1 MNILIVEDDTAIRE
15 GVAEFLKE
23 NEYEVFCAE
32 DGEKALEI
40 LKSKE
45 IHLALLDIML
55 PKKNGIEVLKEL
67 RTFSELPVIMLTAV
81 TDEETQVQTFDNLAD
96 DYICKP
102 FSLIL
107 LLKRIEALLRARYKT
122 ENTWKYKDAMV
133 DFSGYRATYLGK
145 DAAVTPKEIKLLAVL
160 LENAGQV
167 VSRDQILDRIWGEE
181 ESPFDRVVD
190 VYVKNLRKK
199 LQLDCIITVKGVGYK
214 LELRR
219 LTLTG
224 EAISWSCHKISISEQ
239 PAKEGCI
246 QRCAQS
252 RGLNMKKMKLFPKTF
267 LYTFFMLLFITTSM
281 HLMIYFFYPKVYLS
295 RMQDQLE
302 KKMETLQQ
310 EIKRNTAAEAG
321 QIFSDF
327 AKQNNVNVTVECAG
341 SEVTYMGMDFQI
353 SLYTDADMVFDVS
366 NLENAES
373 IIVKNKTMEADDG
386 IEIQVEVMASAMP
399 VKEAVD
405 MITFLLPFT
414 FGAAILFSIVFSYL
428 YSRRITRP
436 IFHMLNVTND
446 MKNLKPEAA
455 FHVQDEDEV
464 GLLAEQINQVYEQL
478 LATIRSLDEEKEH
491 MLAVEKSKTVFLR
504 SASHELKTP
513 LSGLRILLEN
523 MQYNIGK
530 YKDRD
535 KYLAEAVAKV
545 DELSGMVRDIL
556 DTSKVQDLQEEEKQK
571 LYADG
576 EIGAV
581 LQEYTMQIADKKLEV
596 SDSIPEDCMLFMS
609 RNAFQ
614 KVWSNLIGNAV
625 QYTEQ
630 GGQITIAADTDKI
643 WIENSCTPLTEEQ
656 LAYIYEPFYRVD
668 DTRAASGGN
677 GLGLYVV
684 RELLKKEGFRYVFEP
699 VEDGMRFTIFL

>member
-122 ENTWKYKDAMV
+122 ENTWKYKDAVV

-199 LQLDCIITVKGVGYK
+199 LQLDCIITVKGVGY
-214 LELRR
+214 R
-219 LTLTG
+219 L
-224 EAISWSCHKISISEQ
+224 SEQ

-302 KKMETLQQ
+302 KKMDTLQQ

-327 AKQNNVNVTVECAG
+327 AKQNNVNVTVERAG

-571 LYADG
+571 LYAGG

-581 LQEYTMQIADKKLEV
+581 LQEYAMQIADKKLEV
-596 SDSIPEDCMLFMS
+596 TDSIPEDCMLFMS
-609 RNAFQ
+609 RNTFQ

-630 GGQITIAADTDKI
+630 GGQITIDADTDKI

>member
-1 MNILIVEDDTAIRE
+1 
-15 GVAEFLKE
+15 
-23 NEYEVFCAE
+23 
-32 DGEKALEI
+32 
-40 LKSKE
+40 
-45 IHLALLDIML
+45 
-55 PKKNGIEVLKEL
+55 
-67 RTFSELPVIMLTAV
+67 
-81 TDEETQVQTFDNLAD
+81 
-96 DYICKP
+96 
-102 FSLIL
+102 
-107 LLKRIEALLRARYKT
+107 
-122 ENTWKYKDAMV
+122 
-133 DFSGYRATYLGK
+133 
-145 DAAVTPKEIKLLAVL
+145 
-160 LENAGQV
+160 
-167 VSRDQILDRIWGEE
+167 
-181 ESPFDRVVD
+181 
-190 VYVKNLRKK
+190 
-199 LQLDCIITVKGVGYK
+199 
-214 LELRR
+214 
-219 LTLTG
+219 
-224 EAISWSCHKISISEQ
+224 
-239 PAKEGCI
+239 
-246 QRCAQS
+246 
-252 RGLNMKKMKLFPKTF
+252 MKKMKLFPKTF

-414 FGAAILFSIVFSYL
+414 FGAAILFSTVFSYL

-556 DTSKVQDLQEEEKQK
+556 DTSKVQDRQEEEKQK
-571 LYADG
+571 LCAGG
-576 EIGAV
+576 EIGTV
-581 LQEYTMQIADKKLEV
+581 LQEYAMQIADKKLEV
-596 SDSIPEDCMLFMS
+596 TDSIPEDCMLFMS
-609 RNAFQ
+609 RNTFQ

-684 RELLKKEGFRYVFEP
+684 RELLKKEGFRHVFEP

>member
-1 MNILIVEDDTAIRE
+1 
-15 GVAEFLKE
+15 
-23 NEYEVFCAE
+23 
-32 DGEKALEI
+32 
-40 LKSKE
+40 
-45 IHLALLDIML
+45 
-55 PKKNGIEVLKEL
+55 
-67 RTFSELPVIMLTAV
+67 
-81 TDEETQVQTFDNLAD
+81 
-96 DYICKP
+96 
-102 FSLIL
+102 
-107 LLKRIEALLRARYKT
+107 
-122 ENTWKYKDAMV
+122 
-133 DFSGYRATYLGK
+133 
-145 DAAVTPKEIKLLAVL
+145 
-160 LENAGQV
+160 
-167 VSRDQILDRIWGEE
+167 
-181 ESPFDRVVD
+181 
-190 VYVKNLRKK
+190 
-199 LQLDCIITVKGVGYK
+199 
-214 LELRR
+214 
-219 LTLTG
+219 
-224 EAISWSCHKISISEQ
+224 
-239 PAKEGCI
+239 
-246 QRCAQS
+246 
-252 RGLNMKKMKLFPKTF
+252 MKKMKLFPKTF

-302 KKMETLQQ
+302 KKMDTLQQ

-353 SLYTDADMVFDVS
+353 SLYADADMVFDVS

-571 LYADG
+571 LYAGG

-581 LQEYTMQIADKKLEV
+581 LQEYAMQIADKKLEV
-596 SDSIPEDCMLFMS
+596 TDSIPEDCMLFMS
-609 RNAFQ
+609 RNTFQ

-684 RELLKKEGFRYVFEP
+684 WELLKKEGFRYVFEP

>member
-1 MNILIVEDDTAIRE
+1 
-15 GVAEFLKE
+15 
-23 NEYEVFCAE
+23 
-32 DGEKALEI
+32 
-40 LKSKE
+40 
-45 IHLALLDIML
+45 
-55 PKKNGIEVLKEL
+55 
-67 RTFSELPVIMLTAV
+67 
-81 TDEETQVQTFDNLAD
+81 
-96 DYICKP
+96 
-102 FSLIL
+102 
-107 LLKRIEALLRARYKT
+107 
-122 ENTWKYKDAMV
+122 
-133 DFSGYRATYLGK
+133 
-145 DAAVTPKEIKLLAVL
+145 
-160 LENAGQV
+160 
-167 VSRDQILDRIWGEE
+167 
-181 ESPFDRVVD
+181 
-190 VYVKNLRKK
+190 
-199 LQLDCIITVKGVGYK
+199 
-214 LELRR
+214 
-219 LTLTG
+219 
-224 EAISWSCHKISISEQ
+224 
-239 PAKEGCI
+239 
-246 QRCAQS
+246 
-252 RGLNMKKMKLFPKTF
+252 MKKMKLFPKTF

-302 KKMETLQQ
+302 KKMDTLQQ
-310 EIKRNTAAEAG
+310 EIKRNAAAEAG

-405 MITFLLPFT
+405 MISFLLPFT

-571 LYADG
+571 LYAGG

-581 LQEYTMQIADKKLEV
+581 LQEYAMQIADKKLEV
-596 SDSIPEDCMLFMS
+596 TDSIPEDCMLFMS
-609 RNAFQ
+609 RNTFQ

>member
-1 MNILIVEDDTAIRE
+1 
-15 GVAEFLKE
+15 
-23 NEYEVFCAE
+23 
-32 DGEKALEI
+32 
-40 LKSKE
+40 
-45 IHLALLDIML
+45 
-55 PKKNGIEVLKEL
+55 
-67 RTFSELPVIMLTAV
+67 
-81 TDEETQVQTFDNLAD
+81 
-96 DYICKP
+96 
-102 FSLIL
+102 
-107 LLKRIEALLRARYKT
+107 
-122 ENTWKYKDAMV
+122 
-133 DFSGYRATYLGK
+133 
-145 DAAVTPKEIKLLAVL
+145 
-160 LENAGQV
+160 
-167 VSRDQILDRIWGEE
+167 
-181 ESPFDRVVD
+181 
-190 VYVKNLRKK
+190 
-199 LQLDCIITVKGVGYK
+199 
-214 LELRR
+214 
-219 LTLTG
+219 
-224 EAISWSCHKISISEQ
+224 
-239 PAKEGCI
+239 
-246 QRCAQS
+246 
-252 RGLNMKKMKLFPKTF
+252 MKKMKLFPKTF

-281 HLMIYFFYPKVYLS
+281 HLMIYLFYPKVYLS

-414 FGAAILFSIVFSYL
+414 FGATILFSIVFSYL

-513 LSGLRILLEN
+513 ITILK
-523 MQYNIGK
+523 GH
-530 YKDRD
+530 
-535 KYLAEAVAKV
+535 
-545 DELSGMVRDIL
+545 LSGMLQGVGEYRDRNYY
-556 DTSKVQDLQEEEKQK
+556 LQRSLETTEKMEDMVKELLTVSRIENNKFITQK
-571 LYADG
+571 TDIAEQLRLQIADMAELIENKKLELQVEIPEHLYADVNPVMMDKVFSNLLLNAIRYTPEEKG
-576 EIGAV
+576 NHIRV
-581 LQEYTMQIADKKLEV
+581 LLKPGTDTETVYCQIENTGV
-596 SDSIPEDCMLFMS
+596 FIPEEALVHLFE
-609 RNAFQ
+609 A
-614 KVWSNLIGNAV
+614 
-625 QYTEQ
+625 
-630 GGQITIAADTDKI
+630 
-643 WIENSCTPLTEEQ
+643 
-656 LAYIYEPFYRVD
+656 FYRVEQSRNRQ
-668 DTRAASGGN
+668 TGGS
-677 GLGLYVV
+677 GLGLYIVKMILDQHGASY
-684 RELLKKEGFRYVFEP
+684 RMGNTC
-699 VEDGMRFTIFL
+699 DGVCFSFSL

>member
-1 MNILIVEDDTAIRE
+1 
-15 GVAEFLKE
+15 
-23 NEYEVFCAE
+23 
-32 DGEKALEI
+32 
-40 LKSKE
+40 
-45 IHLALLDIML
+45 
-55 PKKNGIEVLKEL
+55 
-67 RTFSELPVIMLTAV
+67 
-81 TDEETQVQTFDNLAD
+81 
-96 DYICKP
+96 
-102 FSLIL
+102 
-107 LLKRIEALLRARYKT
+107 
-122 ENTWKYKDAMV
+122 
-133 DFSGYRATYLGK
+133 
-145 DAAVTPKEIKLLAVL
+145 
-160 LENAGQV
+160 
-167 VSRDQILDRIWGEE
+167 
-181 ESPFDRVVD
+181 
-190 VYVKNLRKK
+190 
-199 LQLDCIITVKGVGYK
+199 
-214 LELRR
+214 
-219 LTLTG
+219 
-224 EAISWSCHKISISEQ
+224 
-239 PAKEGCI
+239 
-246 QRCAQS
+246 
-252 RGLNMKKMKLFPKTF
+252 MKKMKLFPKTF

-302 KKMETLQQ
+302 KKMDTLQQ
-310 EIKRNTAAEAG
+310 EIKRNAAAEAG

-327 AKQNNVNVTVECAG
+327 SKQNNVNVTVECAG

-571 LYADG
+571 LYAGG

-581 LQEYTMQIADKKLEV
+581 LQEYAMQIADKKLEV
-596 SDSIPEDCMLFMS
+596 TDSIPEDCMLFMS
-609 RNAFQ
+609 RNTFQ

-684 RELLKKEGFRYVFEP
+684 WELLKKEGFRYVFEP

>member
-1 MNILIVEDDTAIRE
+1 MSKQTVS
-15 GVAEFLKE
+15 
-23 NEYEVFCAE
+23 NEYVSAFCLEMSLLLHAGIGIE
-32 DGEKALEI
+32 DGLYLLIEDEKDK
-40 LKSKE
+40 KSKK
-45 IHLALLDIML
+45 ML
-55 PKKNGIEVLKEL
+55 E
-67 RTFSELPVIMLTAV
+67 
-81 TDEETQVQTFDNLAD
+81 QLAD
-96 DYICKP
+96 LVTEGKP
-102 FSLIL
+102 FSEAVREVGMFP
-107 LLKRIEALLRARYKT
+107 KYVGDMIETGEETGRLEQSFQALADYYDRQQQLMSQIRSALLYPFIL
-122 ENTWKYKDAMV
+122 MV
-133 DFSGYRATYLGK
+133 LML
-145 DAAVTPKEIKLLAVL
+145 VILVVL
-160 LENAGQV
+160 L
-167 VSRDQILDRIWGEE
+167 
-181 ESPFDRVVD
+181 
-190 VYVKNLRKK
+190 VKVL
-199 LQLDCIITVKGVGYK
+199 
-214 LELRR
+214 
-219 LTLTG
+219 
-224 EAISWSCHKISISEQ
+224 
-239 PAKEGCI
+239 
-246 QRCAQS
+246 
-252 RGLNMKKMKLFPKTF
+252 
-267 LYTFFMLLFITTSM
+267 
-281 HLMIYFFYPKVYLS
+281 
-295 RMQDQLE
+295 
-302 KKMETLQQ
+302 
-310 EIKRNTAAEAG
+310 
-321 QIFSDF
+321 
-327 AKQNNVNVTVECAG
+327 
-341 SEVTYMGMDFQI
+341 
-353 SLYTDADMVFDVS
+353 
-366 NLENAES
+366 
-373 IIVKNKTMEADDG
+373 
-386 IEIQVEVMASAMP
+386 
-399 VKEAVD
+399 
-405 MITFLLPFT
+405 
-414 FGAAILFSIVFSYL
+414 
-428 YSRRITRP
+428 P
-436 IFHMLNVTND
+436 IF
-446 MKNLKPEAA
+446 
-455 FHVQDEDEV
+455 
-464 GLLAEQINQVYEQL
+464 NQVYEQL

-581 LQEYTMQIADKKLEV
+581 LQEYAMQIADKKLEV
-596 SDSIPEDCMLFMS
+596 TDSIPEDCMLFMS

>member
-1 MNILIVEDDTAIRE
+1 
-15 GVAEFLKE
+15 
-23 NEYEVFCAE
+23 
-32 DGEKALEI
+32 
-40 LKSKE
+40 
-45 IHLALLDIML
+45 
-55 PKKNGIEVLKEL
+55 
-67 RTFSELPVIMLTAV
+67 
-81 TDEETQVQTFDNLAD
+81 
-96 DYICKP
+96 
-102 FSLIL
+102 
-107 LLKRIEALLRARYKT
+107 
-122 ENTWKYKDAMV
+122 
-133 DFSGYRATYLGK
+133 
-145 DAAVTPKEIKLLAVL
+145 
-160 LENAGQV
+160 
-167 VSRDQILDRIWGEE
+167 
-181 ESPFDRVVD
+181 
-190 VYVKNLRKK
+190 
-199 LQLDCIITVKGVGYK
+199 
-214 LELRR
+214 
-219 LTLTG
+219 
-224 EAISWSCHKISISEQ
+224 
-239 PAKEGCI
+239 
-246 QRCAQS
+246 
-252 RGLNMKKMKLFPKTF
+252 MKKMKLFPKTF

-302 KKMETLQQ
+302 KKMDTLQQ
-310 EIKRNTAAEAG
+310 EIKRNAAAEAG

-405 MITFLLPFT
+405 MIT
-414 FGAAILFSIVFSYL
+414 
-428 YSRRITRP
+428 

-571 LYADG
+571 LYAGG

-581 LQEYTMQIADKKLEV
+581 LQEYAMQIADKKLEV
-596 SDSIPEDCMLFMS
+596 TDSIPEDCMLFMS

>member
-1 MNILIVEDDTAIRE
+1 
-15 GVAEFLKE
+15 
-23 NEYEVFCAE
+23 
-32 DGEKALEI
+32 
-40 LKSKE
+40 
-45 IHLALLDIML
+45 
-55 PKKNGIEVLKEL
+55 
-67 RTFSELPVIMLTAV
+67 
-81 TDEETQVQTFDNLAD
+81 
-96 DYICKP
+96 
-102 FSLIL
+102 
-107 LLKRIEALLRARYKT
+107 
-122 ENTWKYKDAMV
+122 
-133 DFSGYRATYLGK
+133 
-145 DAAVTPKEIKLLAVL
+145 
-160 LENAGQV
+160 
-167 VSRDQILDRIWGEE
+167 
-181 ESPFDRVVD
+181 
-190 VYVKNLRKK
+190 
-199 LQLDCIITVKGVGYK
+199 
-214 LELRR
+214 
-219 LTLTG
+219 
-224 EAISWSCHKISISEQ
+224 
-239 PAKEGCI
+239 
-246 QRCAQS
+246 
-252 RGLNMKKMKLFPKTF
+252 MKKMKLFPKTF

-302 KKMETLQQ
+302 KKMDTLQQ

-414 FGAAILFSIVFSYL
+414 FGAAILFSIVFSFL
-428 YSRRITRP
+428 YSRHITRP

-523 MQYNIGK
+523 MQFNIGK

-571 LYADG
+571 LYAGG

-581 LQEYTMQIADKKLEV
+581 LQEYAMQIADKKLEV
-596 SDSIPEDCMLFMS
+596 TDSIPEDCMLFMS

>member
-1 MNILIVEDDTAIRE
+1 
-15 GVAEFLKE
+15 
-23 NEYEVFCAE
+23 
-32 DGEKALEI
+32 
-40 LKSKE
+40 
-45 IHLALLDIML
+45 
-55 PKKNGIEVLKEL
+55 
-67 RTFSELPVIMLTAV
+67 
-81 TDEETQVQTFDNLAD
+81 
-96 DYICKP
+96 
-102 FSLIL
+102 
-107 LLKRIEALLRARYKT
+107 
-122 ENTWKYKDAMV
+122 
-133 DFSGYRATYLGK
+133 
-145 DAAVTPKEIKLLAVL
+145 
-160 LENAGQV
+160 
-167 VSRDQILDRIWGEE
+167 
-181 ESPFDRVVD
+181 
-190 VYVKNLRKK
+190 
-199 LQLDCIITVKGVGYK
+199 
-214 LELRR
+214 
-219 LTLTG
+219 
-224 EAISWSCHKISISEQ
+224 
-239 PAKEGCI
+239 
-246 QRCAQS
+246 
-252 RGLNMKKMKLFPKTF
+252 MKKMKLFPKTF

-571 LYADG
+571 LYAGG
-576 EIGAV
+576 EIGTV
-581 LQEYTMQIADKKLEV
+581 LQEYAMQIADKKLEV
-596 SDSIPEDCMLFMS
+596 TDSIPEDCMLFMS
-609 RNAFQ
+609 RNTFQ

-643 WIENSCTPLTEEQ
+643 WIENNCTPLTEEQ

-668 DTRAASGGN
+668 DTRAVSGGN

-684 RELLKKEGFRYVFEP
+684 RELLKKEGFRHVFEP

>member
-1 MNILIVEDDTAIRE
+1 
-15 GVAEFLKE
+15 
-23 NEYEVFCAE
+23 
-32 DGEKALEI
+32 
-40 LKSKE
+40 
-45 IHLALLDIML
+45 
-55 PKKNGIEVLKEL
+55 
-67 RTFSELPVIMLTAV
+67 
-81 TDEETQVQTFDNLAD
+81 
-96 DYICKP
+96 
-102 FSLIL
+102 
-107 LLKRIEALLRARYKT
+107 
-122 ENTWKYKDAMV
+122 
-133 DFSGYRATYLGK
+133 
-145 DAAVTPKEIKLLAVL
+145 
-160 LENAGQV
+160 
-167 VSRDQILDRIWGEE
+167 
-181 ESPFDRVVD
+181 
-190 VYVKNLRKK
+190 
-199 LQLDCIITVKGVGYK
+199 
-214 LELRR
+214 
-219 LTLTG
+219 
-224 EAISWSCHKISISEQ
+224 
-239 PAKEGCI
+239 
-246 QRCAQS
+246 
-252 RGLNMKKMKLFPKTF
+252 MKKMKLFPKTF

-302 KKMETLQQ
+302 KKMDTLQQ
-310 EIKRNTAAEAG
+310 EIKRNAAAEAG

-353 SLYTDADMVFDVS
+353 SLYADADMVFDVS

-504 SASHELKTP
+504 SDSHELKTP

-571 LYADG
+571 LYAGG

-581 LQEYTMQIADKKLEV
+581 LQEYAMQIADKKLEV
-596 SDSIPEDCMLFMS
+596 TDSIPEDCMLFMS
-609 RNAFQ
+609 RNTFQ

>member
-1 MNILIVEDDTAIRE
+1 
-15 GVAEFLKE
+15 
-23 NEYEVFCAE
+23 
-32 DGEKALEI
+32 
-40 LKSKE
+40 
-45 IHLALLDIML
+45 
-55 PKKNGIEVLKEL
+55 
-67 RTFSELPVIMLTAV
+67 
-81 TDEETQVQTFDNLAD
+81 
-96 DYICKP
+96 
-102 FSLIL
+102 
-107 LLKRIEALLRARYKT
+107 
-122 ENTWKYKDAMV
+122 
-133 DFSGYRATYLGK
+133 
-145 DAAVTPKEIKLLAVL
+145 
-160 LENAGQV
+160 
-167 VSRDQILDRIWGEE
+167 
-181 ESPFDRVVD
+181 
-190 VYVKNLRKK
+190 
-199 LQLDCIITVKGVGYK
+199 
-214 LELRR
+214 
-219 LTLTG
+219 
-224 EAISWSCHKISISEQ
+224 
-239 PAKEGCI
+239 
-246 QRCAQS
+246 
-252 RGLNMKKMKLFPKTF
+252 MKKMKLFPKTF

-513 LSGLRILLEN
+513 ITIIKGQLEGMILG
-523 MQYNIGK
+523 IGA
-530 YKDRD
+530 YKDHE
-535 KYLAEAVAKV
+535 KYLAR
-545 DELSGMVRDIL
+545 S
-556 DTSKVQDLQEEEKQK
+556 
-571 LYADG
+571 
-576 EIGAV
+576 
-581 LQEYTMQIADKKLEV
+581 LEV
-596 SDSIPEDCMLFMS
+596 AATLETMVQEILTISRLETNVDFKMEHFDCAPMIHGYLREIDDLVATKELQIHLAIQSPAFINGNKLLIEKVFSNLISNAIKYSPHGASVDIILQNTNGRFLFSVENTGTHIPEDNIPKLFD
-609 RNAFQ
+609 A
-614 KVWSNLIGNAV
+614 
-625 QYTEQ
+625 
-630 GGQITIAADTDKI
+630 
-643 WIENSCTPLTEEQ
+643 
-656 LAYIYEPFYRVD
+656 FYRMEQSRSRR
-668 DTRAASGGN
+668 TGGS
-677 GLGLYVV
+677 GLGLYMVQRILQQHNSYCEACNTENGV
-684 RELLKKEGFRYVFEP
+684 KFF
-699 VEDGMRFTIFL
+699 FTI

>member
-1 MNILIVEDDTAIRE
+1 
-15 GVAEFLKE
+15 
-23 NEYEVFCAE
+23 
-32 DGEKALEI
+32 
-40 LKSKE
+40 
-45 IHLALLDIML
+45 
-55 PKKNGIEVLKEL
+55 
-67 RTFSELPVIMLTAV
+67 
-81 TDEETQVQTFDNLAD
+81 
-96 DYICKP
+96 
-102 FSLIL
+102 
-107 LLKRIEALLRARYKT
+107 
-122 ENTWKYKDAMV
+122 
-133 DFSGYRATYLGK
+133 
-145 DAAVTPKEIKLLAVL
+145 
-160 LENAGQV
+160 
-167 VSRDQILDRIWGEE
+167 
-181 ESPFDRVVD
+181 
-190 VYVKNLRKK
+190 
-199 LQLDCIITVKGVGYK
+199 
-214 LELRR
+214 
-219 LTLTG
+219 
-224 EAISWSCHKISISEQ
+224 
-239 PAKEGCI
+239 
-246 QRCAQS
+246 
-252 RGLNMKKMKLFPKTF
+252 MKKMKLFPKTF

-302 KKMETLQQ
+302 KKMDTLQQ

-327 AKQNNVNVTVECAG
+327 AKQNNVNVTVERAG

-523 MQYNIGK
+523 MQYKIGK

-571 LYADG
+571 LYAGG

-581 LQEYTMQIADKKLEV
+581 LQEYAMQIADKKLEV
-596 SDSIPEDCMLFMS
+596 TDSIPEDCMLFMS
-609 RNAFQ
+609 RNTFQ

>member
-1 MNILIVEDDTAIRE
+1 
-15 GVAEFLKE
+15 
-23 NEYEVFCAE
+23 
-32 DGEKALEI
+32 
-40 LKSKE
+40 
-45 IHLALLDIML
+45 
-55 PKKNGIEVLKEL
+55 
-67 RTFSELPVIMLTAV
+67 
-81 TDEETQVQTFDNLAD
+81 
-96 DYICKP
+96 
-102 FSLIL
+102 
-107 LLKRIEALLRARYKT
+107 
-122 ENTWKYKDAMV
+122 
-133 DFSGYRATYLGK
+133 
-145 DAAVTPKEIKLLAVL
+145 
-160 LENAGQV
+160 
-167 VSRDQILDRIWGEE
+167 
-181 ESPFDRVVD
+181 
-190 VYVKNLRKK
+190 
-199 LQLDCIITVKGVGYK
+199 
-214 LELRR
+214 
-219 LTLTG
+219 
-224 EAISWSCHKISISEQ
+224 
-239 PAKEGCI
+239 
-246 QRCAQS
+246 
-252 RGLNMKKMKLFPKTF
+252 MKKMKLFPKTF

-302 KKMETLQQ
+302 KKMDTLQQ

-327 AKQNNVNVTVECAG
+327 AKQNNVNVTVERAG

-446 MKNLKPEAA
+446 MKNLKPEAT

-571 LYADG
+571 LYAGG
-576 EIGAV
+576 EIGTV
-581 LQEYTMQIADKKLEV
+581 LQEYAMQIADKKLEV
-596 SDSIPEDCMLFMS
+596 TDSIPEDCMLFMS
-609 RNAFQ
+609 RNTFQ

-643 WIENSCTPLTEEQ
+643 WIENSCIPLTEEQ

-684 RELLKKEGFRYVFEP
+684 RELLKKRDSAMYLSLWKMVCAL
-699 VEDGMRFTIFL
+699 RFSYRQKLWIPK